1 LRFDSSSTSYLSRTP
16 SVASNRKTWTWSGWV
31 KRSVLDSATFDTFF
45 ACRIDGGNYT
55 GLIGYRNSANDIG
68 LVDYSGGVSRISVV
82 TTQVFR
88 DTSAWFHLLCAVD
101 TTAATSTDRVK
112 IYVNGVLV
120 TALSSSTYPSQNI
133 DTNINTTNSHRIGE
147 YAGYY
152 SNSYLANV
160 QLIDG
165 QQLTPSS
172 FTEVSATTGQ
182 LIPKAYTGTYGQVSV
197 AAATGGLPIWNTTD
211 TYGAAKGSGT
221 RTDASSSS
229 IVLALPMDGTNGG
242 TSFGDQSATIKGSGS
257 AKTVTVN
264 GNTNTSTA
272 QSKFYGSSAYFDGAG
287 DYLTLGSSADF
298 AFGTGDFTIEAFVYR
313 PSGGGLQIFDHL
325 MGTGNFTIFSYSNQ
339 AITVYSNAA
348 YSSGVN
354 PGNDRWFHLA
364 VVRSSGVLSFF
375 IDGVKAANTYSF
387 TLNMTTAGVNIGSSQ
402 YSEYGTQ
409 YLQDLRV
416 YKGLA
421 KYTTNF
427 SPVTISNSFYL
438 QFADNSSNTASTL
451 GKDTSGNSNNW
462 TPNNLSVTAGAGND
476 SLVDTP
482 TSYGTDT
489 GVGGEVRGNYATLNP
504 LSKSSVHTLSDGNL
518 TITGISPY
526 GSTFATIGMSSGK
539 WYWEQTLAAT
549 TGTNDIQIGMGN
561 KDTDAL
567 NYPGATSRSYGFSSG
582 NLKWNNGGA
591 TAYTTSWT
599 SGDVIGLAFNA
610 DTGSLTLY
618 KNGASLGVAFSS
630 IPADTYFPIAG
641 AYNSSSVSYLNFG
654 QRAFA
659 YTAPSGFKAL
669 CDTNLGAPVVA
680 KPNTLMDVKLWT
692 GTGATQSITGVG
704 FNPDFL
710 WIKSR
715 SGSGYNHH
723 VYDSVR
729 GIDKFLR
736 TNATQ
741 SEFTVSPLDQVTSL
755 NADGFTLG
763 SDSASPG
770 ALEVNELNQTYVG
783 WLWDAG
789 TSTVSNTQGSIT
801 SQVRANPTA
810 GFSIV
815 TYTGNG
821 TSGATV
827 GHGLGVAPSMMIIKK
842 RSSTGRWEVYLKV
855 LGPTLYL
862 EMDVTNGAGGPYSG
876 LWNNTD
882 PTSTVFSIGNDSG
895 VNSSGGTYVAYCFS
909 SVVGYS
915 SFGSYVG
922 NGSSDGVFVYTGHRP
937 RWILLKAT
945 SIANESWIIIDTARS
960 TYNVVDAFL
969 RADTS
974 GAEFSSSLRY
984 VDILSNGFKL
994 RASGTEVNGSGTT
1007 YVYSS
1012 FAESPFQYARAR

>member
-1 LRFDSSSTSYLSRTP
+1 
-16 SVASNRKTWTWSGWV
+16 
-31 KRSVLDSATFDTFF
+31 
-45 ACRIDGGNYT
+45 
-55 GLIGYRNSANDIG
+55 
-68 LVDYSGGVSRISVV
+68 
-82 TTQVFR
+82 
-88 DTSAWFHLLCAVD
+88 
-101 TTAATSTDRVK
+101 
-112 IYVNGVLV
+112 
-120 TALSSSTYPSQNI
+120 
-133 DTNINTTNSHRIGE
+133 
-147 YAGYY
+147 
-152 SNSYLANV
+152 
-160 QLIDG
+160 
-165 QQLTPSS
+165 
-172 FTEVSATTGQ
+172 
-182 LIPKAYTGTYGQVSV
+182 
-197 AAATGGLPIWNTTD
+197 
-211 TYGAAKGSGT
+211 
-221 RTDASSSS
+221 
-229 IVLALPMDGTNGG
+229 
-242 TSFGDQSATIKGSGS
+242 
-257 AKTVTVN
+257 
-264 GNTNTSTA
+264 
-272 QSKFYGSSAYFDGAG
+272 
-287 DYLTLGSSADF
+287 
-298 AFGTGDFTIEAFVYR
+298 
-313 PSGGGLQIFDHL
+313 
-325 MGTGNFTIFSYSNQ
+325 
-339 AITVYSNAA
+339 
-348 YSSGVN
+348 
-354 PGNDRWFHLA
+354 
-364 VVRSSGVLSFF
+364 
-375 IDGVKAANTYSF
+375 
-387 TLNMTTAGVNIGSSQ
+387 
-402 YSEYGTQ
+402 
-409 YLQDLRV
+409 
-416 YKGLA
+416 
-421 KYTTNF
+421 
-427 SPVTISNSFYL
+427 
-438 QFADNSSNTASTL
+438 
-451 GKDTSGNSNNW
+451 
-462 TPNNLSVTAGAGND
+462 
-476 SLVDTP
+476 
-482 TSYGTDT
+482 
-489 GVGGEVRGNYATLNP
+489 
-504 LSKSSVHTLSDGNL
+504 
-518 TITGISPY
+518 
-526 GSTFATIGMSSGK
+526 
-539 WYWEQTLAAT
+539 
-549 TGTNDIQIGMGN
+549 
-561 KDTDAL
+561 
-567 NYPGATSRSYGFSSG
+567 
-582 NLKWNNGGA
+582 
-591 TAYTTSWT
+591 
-599 SGDVIGLAFNA
+599 
-610 DTGSLTLY
+610 
-618 KNGASLGVAFSS
+618 
-630 IPADTYFPIAG
+630 
-641 AYNSSSVSYLNFG
+641 
-654 QRAFA
+654 
-659 YTAPSGFKAL
+659 
-669 CDTNLGAPVVA
+669 
-680 KPNTLMDVKLWT
+680 MDVKLWT